1 MSETNRQRITKRFV
15 DQSEPGERTYYRW
28 DSEVTGFGFLV
39 TPNGA
44 KSYVFQYR
52 KPGGGRG
59 SSARRLTVGRHGD
72 LTPEQARKIAAG
84 LLVDVR
90 AGNDP
95 AAARR
100 TKRKARHTVAD
111 LAHRFLT
118 EHLPNKKRPP
128 RESTIAHYEL
138 LFRVHILPV
147 FAEKSVASI
156 TTEDVERLH
165 QAKRS
170 TPYVAN
176 RVLSLIQ
183 QSFDQAERW
192 GWRKQHSNPALHVEK
207 YPEAR
212 RGAKKEV
219 MLTPEQMQGLLD
231 AIDEEEAEG
240 MSPYSANAVR
250 LAFWTGWRIGEV
262 LSLKWKNVDLARGV
276 ARLVRTKTAA
286 EEYRQLPGE
295 AVAILHDLEQ
305 IAGCPYVFPGND
317 LKGRLTTVKRPWIR
331 ITKRAGL
338 DDLPGL
344 GNFRLHDLRHNVV
357 SWDVSRGVP
366 LEIAG
371 KNVGHRSRRS
381 TEVYAH
387 FAPNALKQAADARAA
402 AMRAAMD
409 GVAEENA

>member
-1 MSETNRQRITKRFV
+1 MAERLTKRFI
-15 DQSEPGERTYYRW
+15 DSLDATSKTTFHW
-28 DSEVTGFGFLV
+28 DSDLKGFGLKV
-39 TPNGA
+39 TPAGR
-44 KSYVFQYR
+44 KVYVLQYR
-52 KPGGGRG
+52 LLDHHWKKAPK
-59 SSARRLTVGRHGD
+59 RLTVGRHGD

-90 AGNDP
+90 AGHDP

-100 TKRKARHTVAD
+100 TKRKARHTVAE
-111 LAHRFLT
+111 LAERFLT
-118 EHLPNKKRPP
+118 EHLPTKKRPP

-219 MLTPEQMQGLLD
+219 MLTPSQMQGLLD

-240 MSPYSANAVR
+240 MSPYSAHAVR

-262 LSLKWKNVDLARGV
+262 LSLRWKNVDLARGV
-276 ARLVRTKTAA
+276 ARLCLLYTSPSPRDT
-286 EEYRQLPGE
+286 R
-295 AVAILHDLEQ
+295 
-305 IAGCPYVFPGND
+305 
-317 LKGRLTTVKRPWIR
+317 
-331 ITKRAGL
+331 
-338 DDLPGL
+338 
-344 GNFRLHDLRHNVV
+344 
-357 SWDVSRGVP
+357 
-366 LEIAG
+366 
-371 KNVGHRSRRS
+371 
-381 TEVYAH
+381 
-387 FAPNALKQAADARAA
+387 
-402 AMRAAMD
+402 
-409 GVAEENA
+409 